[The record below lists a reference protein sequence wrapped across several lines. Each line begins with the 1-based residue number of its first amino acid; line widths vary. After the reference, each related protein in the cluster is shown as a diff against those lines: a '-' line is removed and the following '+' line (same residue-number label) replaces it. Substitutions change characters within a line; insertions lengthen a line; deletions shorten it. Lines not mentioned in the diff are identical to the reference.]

1 MYALNIRN
9 ISLLWIVIFFYYKN
23 SEWKS
28 LHDLL
33 RQNSKSINHFFNF
46 SHLTILK
53 QTSSSNTHIQIEFGA
68 REKNILFFNLL
79 ASQLNFSKIS
89 VCFSEK
95 GIFFPLLLKSFF
107 YQDRIP
113 KNLKSTSEMH
123 TRPLPTPIST
133 IWKQYSR
140 CTLKRGKNMDTHM
153 YAYVSHQ
160 FKQRASFLNVLS
172 CWHHPSVYSR
182 LVQCA
187 YHSESLP
194 FTFFSCYARWTN
206 RKKYISESKS
216 GG

>member
-1 MYALNIRN
+1 MTWWFKHLRTYVCIFIMNKFINTCNWKLKLFQSYICKKKKKNVYIKYSKHIPALNCKN
-9 ISLLWIVIFFYYKN
+9 FSYKI

-95 GIFFPLLLKSFF
+95 GIFFPFF
-107 YQDRIP
+107 
-113 KNLKSTSEMH
+113 
-123 TRPLPTPIST
+123 
-133 IWKQYSR
+133 
-140 CTLKRGKNMDTHM
+140 
-153 YAYVSHQ
+153 
-160 FKQRASFLNVLS
+160 
-172 CWHHPSVYSR
+172 
-182 LVQCA
+182 
-187 YHSESLP
+187 
-194 FTFFSCYARWTN
+194 
-206 RKKYISESKS
+206 
-216 GG
+216 